1 MNVKDQVH
9 EKNYSIFNGDCMD
22 VLPRLPSE
30 SVDLSVYSP
39 PFAGLY
45 NYSSSERD
53 FSNCESRDQF
63 LEQFEFLI
71 KEMAR
76 VTKPGR
82 ITAVH
87 CTDVFDNSCRL
98 WDFPHEI
105 IQLHHKYG
113 FEYRNRITV
122 WKEPLKVRMRTMV
135 KSLMH
140 KLIVED
146 STQCFTAM
154 PDYVLIFTK
163 KGDNAVPVTHPSGFT
178 RYAGATPI
186 LPNILTAFNN
196 ANDSKMT
203 ADELWE
209 HLKTTYADHNDPKSN
224 KLSHYIWQRYA
235 SSVWDDVRIDNVLP
249 FRDSK
254 EEDDEK
260 HVHPLQLD
268 VIDRL
273 VDLYSNPGE
282 VVFTPFMGVGSEVFS
297 PVSMG
302 RKAIGIELKDSYFK
316 QAKINLS
323 YAASRFDEGQSFIQN
338 DIFQNEEMEAE

>member
-1 MNVKDQVH
+1 MENKVKEQLVTD
-9 EKNYSIFNGDCMD
+9 NFAIYNSDCML
-22 VLPRLPSE
+22 VLPTLDNE
-30 SVDLSVYSP
+30 SIDLSIYSP

-45 NYSSSERD
+45 NYSSSAND
-53 FSNCESRDQF
+53 FSNCESKEQF
-63 LEQFEFLI
+63 LLQYEFLI
-71 KEMAR
+71 KEIAR
-76 VTKPGR
+76 VTKAGR

-105 IQLHHKYG
+105 IKLHEKYG
-113 FEYRNRITV
+113 FEYRNRITI

-135 KSLMH
+135 QSLMH
-140 KLIVED
+140 KFIVED
-146 STQCFTAM
+146 STKCFTAM

-163 KGDNAVPVTHPSGFT
+163 KGENLVPVTHAHGLKN
-178 RYAGATPI
+178 YYGAIPI
-186 LPNILTAFNN
+186 LPNILQAWNN
-196 ANDSKMT
+196 ANNTDYNET
-203 ADELWE
+203 QLWHYLNEKYKE
-209 HLKTTYADHNDPKSN
+209 HQDPKDN

-282 VVFTPFMGVGSEVFS
+282 VILTPFMGVGSEVYS
-297 PVSMG
+297 PVSLG
-302 RKAIGIELKDSYFK
+302 RKAIGIELKDSYYK
-316 QAKINLS
+316 QAVLNLKE
-323 YAASRFDEGQSFIQN
+323 AKNRFAIEDNQLSLF
-338 DIFQNEEMEAE
+338 

>member
-1 MNVKDQVH
+1 MEKVKQQ
-9 EKNYSIFNGDCMD
+9 EITENYAIYNSDCMY
-22 VLPRLPSE
+22 VMPTLPDN
-30 SVDLSVYSP
+30 SVDFSVYSP

-45 NYSSSERD
+45 NYSSSEND
-53 FSNCESRDQF
+53 FSNCDSKEQF
-63 LEQFEFLI
+63 LEQYEFLVEQI
-71 KEMAR
+71 AR
-76 VTKPGR
+76 VTKAGR

-87 CTDVFDNSCRL
+87 CTDVMNSKTEEL

-105 IQLHHKYG
+105 IRIHEKYG
-113 FEYRNRITV
+113 FKYKNRITI

-135 KSLMH
+135 RSLMH

-154 PDYVLIFTK
+154 PDYVLVFK
-163 KGDNAVPVTHPSGFT
+163 KQGENAVPVTHPCGLKH
-178 RYAGATPI
+178 YAGAVPI
-186 LPNILTAFNN
+186 LPNILEAWNN
-196 ANDSKMT
+196 ANESKFT
-203 ADELWE
+203 ADELWAYLNANF
-209 HLKTTYADHNDPKSN
+209 HDHQDPKSN

-235 SSVWDDVRIDNVLP
+235 SSVWDDIRIDNVLP
-249 FRDSK
+249 FRDAK

-273 VDLYSNPGE
+273 VELYSNPNE
-282 VVFTPFMGVGSEVFS
+282 VVLTPFMGVGSEVYS

-316 QAKINLS
+316 QARINLS
-323 YAASRFDEGQSFIQN
+323 LAKDRFKSEGAQESLL
-338 DIFQNEEMEAE
+338 

>member
-1 MNVKDQVH
+1 MSAKDQVITSQYAIY
-9 EKNYSIFNGDCMD
+9 NSDCME
-22 VLPRLPSE
+22 VLPTLPAD
-30 SVDLSVYSP
+30 SVDLTIYSP

-53 FSNCESRDQF
+53 FSNCENKEQF
-63 LEQFEFLI
+63 LEQYEFLVAEI
-71 KEMAR
+71 AR

-105 IQLHHKYG
+105 IRIHEKYG
-113 FEYRNRITV
+113 FQYRNRITI

-154 PDYVLIFTK
+154 PDYVLILTK
-163 KGDNAVPVTHPSGFT
+163 NGENAVPVTHPCGLKKYF
-178 RYAGATPI
+178 GETPI
-186 LPNILTAFNN
+186 LPNILRAWNN
-196 ANDSKMT
+196 ANESDIG
-203 ADELWE
+203 ADELWSRLNE
-209 HLKTTYADHNDPKSN
+209 MYQDHDDPKSN

-235 SSVWDDVRIDNVLP
+235 SSVWDDIRIDNVLP
-249 FRDSK
+249 FRDSR

-273 VDLYSNPGE
+273 VELYSNPGE
-282 VVFTPFMGVGSEVFS
+282 VVLTPFMGVGSEVFS
-297 PVSMG
+297 PVSLG

-316 QAKINLS
+316 QAVINLEH
-323 YAASRFDEGQSFIQN
+323 ASTRFDDVGGQTQDDLF
-338 DIFQNEEMEAE
+338 A

>member
-1 MNVKDQVH
+1 MNIKDQ
-9 EKNYSIFNGDCMD
+9 SIGENHSIYCGDCMD
-22 VLPRLPSE
+22 VIPALPDASI
-30 SVDLSVYSP
+30 DLSIYSP

-53 FSNCESRDQF
+53 FSNCENKEQF
-63 LEQFEFLI
+63 LDQYDFLVEEI
-71 KEMAR
+71 AR

-87 CTDVFDNSCRL
+87 CTDVFDNTCRL

-105 IQLHHKYG
+105 IKLHDKHG

-135 KSLMH
+135 QSLMH
-140 KLIVED
+140 KFIVED
-146 STQCFTAM
+146 STKCFTAM

-163 KGDNAVPVTHPSGFT
+163 KGENEVPVTHASGFKK
-178 RYAGATPI
+178 YYGETPI
-186 LPNILTAFNN
+186 LPNILKAWNN
-196 ANDSKMT
+196 ANESRLT
-203 ADELWE
+203 TDELWHMLNE
-209 HLKTTYADHNDPKSN
+209 KFKNHTDPQTN

-235 SSVWDDVRIDNVLP
+235 SSVWDDIRIDNVLP
-249 FRDSK
+249 FRDTK

-273 VDLYSNPGE
+273 VDLYSNLGE
-282 VVFTPFMGVGSEVFS
+282 VVLTPFMGVGSEVYS
-297 PVSMG
+297 PLSLG
-302 RKAIGIELKDSYFK
+302 RKAIGIELKDSYYK
-316 QAKINLS
+316 QAVVNVS
-323 YAASRFDEGQSFIQN
+323 MAGSRFEREVENLDMFGVT
-338 DIFQNEEMEAE
+338 